1 MKHDGLYIEFLVGG
15 HWRNDHEAGLFV
27 SEYGALVYL
36 QSHLARYARCHLRIS
51 TRLYEVRAD
60 GLYVMTARKGWQL
73 LEGVQ
78 P

>member
-15 HWRNDHEAGLFV
+15 DWRNDTTAGLFV

-36 QSHLARYARCHLRIS
+36 QSHLERYPHSRLKIG

-73 LEGVQ
+73 LEGVE